1 MVRKHINISTY
12 KHINEIKHMKKGLL
26 LTILAMAVGMA
37 VWAQAPQ
44 TMTYQAV
51 VRDATGR
58 LVCNG
63 NVGVQLSILQGSEN
77 GTAVYT
83 DRQTVTTNANGLF
96 TVILGSSSN
105 RLDGIDWGA
114 GPFFIKSEVDPTGGT
129 NYTLS
134 IVQQMTSVP
143 YALRACVADSI
154 MSGVNFEELDPVFT
168 AWDKDYNDLIN
179 TPTIPTSLSELTNDM
194 GFLTSFEEVQVLTI
208 SHDTIFLTGGSFV
221 KLPEMGT
228 RDYNDLINTPTI
240 PTSLSE
246 LTNDMGFL
254 TSFEEVQVL
263 TISHDTIFLTG
274 GSFVKLPE
282 TGTRDYNDLINT
294 PTIPTAVS
302 ELTNDEGYLT
312 SYTEVQSLSDVAA
325 IGNAA
330 NTQLKAVSD
339 PTEDLDAVNLR
350 TLNAVISDWTH
361 RFDSITHLYDSIIH
375 YQDSVIDTL
384 SDIIAILAANE
395 GDTTAVAC
403 GHYTWYGNDYTVS
416 GDYRHLLRNM
426 LGYDSVLTMH
436 LTINHGTHNA
446 ENIVACDSYTWHGNS
461 YSADGTYTYN
471 YSNDYGCASTDTL
484 HLVVNASNS
493 ATDVQTA
500 CDSFTWIDGNT
511 YTVSNNTATDTL
523 VNVAGCDSVVTL
535 NLTMR
540 YGTHN
545 SETVSTTEVT
555 YTWHGTTY
563 DYTGNHTYEYTN
575 GDGCPSVDTLH
586 LVIGPFDSYGQS
598 ASLFSVSAERKVR
611 FSKGNLQ
618 YQNSGTHAVA
628 TGGTAAGTW
637 RFADNQTDYIS
648 DGNISSSYLGWIDLF
663 AFGTSGWNSGATE
676 YQPYSTSTTGIQYW
690 PGNAAGNDLAGD
702 YKNADWG
709 VYNAIS
715 NGGNQPNM
723 WRVMTRGE
731 QEYLFFGRSASTVS
745 GVENARFVKASVNG
759 TYGTIIFPDLYS
771 HPNEAPLPTGINS
784 ASTSYATNAYTTAQ
798 WVLMEANG
806 CIFLP
811 AAGYRTGSNSYHS
824 VGTIG
829 QYYTSTVSLV
839 EEGTA
844 YLPRVLHFEDLQFTI
859 DWNHSYYNANSV
871 RLVRDAQ

>member
-1 MVRKHINISTY
+1 
-12 KHINEIKHMKKGLL
+12 MKKGLL
-26 LTILAMAVGMA
+26 LTLLAVVAGMA

-58 LVCNG
+58 LVSNRD
-63 NVGVQLSILQGSEN
+63 VGVRLSILQGSEN
-77 GTAVYT
+77 GTAVYE

-96 TVILGSSSN
+96 TLTVGSTGN
-105 RLDGIDWGA
+105 RLDGIDWAA
-114 GPFFIKSEVDPTGGT
+114 GPYFIKSEVDPAGGT
-129 NYTLS
+129 DYTLS

-154 MSGVNFEELDPVFT
+154 ISGVNFEELDPVFT

-179 TPTIPTSLSELTNDM
+179 TPTIPTAVSELENDAGYLTSYEEIQALSLSN
-194 GFLTSFEEVQVLTI
+194 
-208 SHDTIFLTGGSFV
+208 DTIYLTGGS
-221 KLPEMGT
+221 
-228 RDYNDLINTPTI
+228 Y
-240 PTSLSE
+240 
-246 LTNDMGFL
+246 
-254 TSFEEVQVL
+254 
-263 TISHDTIFLTG
+263 
-274 GSFVKLPE
+274 VKLPE

-302 ELTNDEGYLT
+302 ELENDAGYLT
-312 SYTEVQSLSDVAA
+312 TYSEVQSLADVAA

-330 NTQLKAVSD
+330 NTQLKSVSD

-350 TLNAVISDWTH
+350 TLNAVIADWTH
-361 RFDSITHLYDSIIH
+361 RFDSITHVYDSIIH

-384 SDIIAILAANE
+384 GDIIAILAANE
-395 GDTTAVAC
+395 GDTVAVEC
-403 GHYTWYGNDYTVS
+403 EHYTWYGQDYTLS
-416 GDYRHLLRNM
+416 GDYHHLLRNV

-436 LTINHGTHNA
+436 LTINHGSHNA
-446 ENIVACDSYTWHGNS
+446 ESQTECDTYTWHANDYTAS
-461 YSADGTYTYN
+461 GTYTYN
-471 YSNDYGCASTDTL
+471 YTNAAGCASTDTL
-484 HLVVNASNS
+484 HLTVNHSNA
-493 ATDVQTA
+493 ATDAHTA
-500 CDSFTWIDGNT
+500 CDTYTWIDGNT
-511 YTVSNNTATDTL
+511 YTASNSSATDTL
-523 VNVAGCDSVVTL
+523 VNAVGCDSVVRL
-535 NLTMR
+535 NLTVY

-545 SETVSTTEVT
+545 SETIETTEVT

-563 DYTGNHTYEYTN
+563 IYTGTHLYEYTN
-575 GDGCPSVDTLH
+575 GDGCASVDTLH
-586 LVIGPFDSYGQS
+586 LTIGPFDSYGQS

-618 YQNSGTHAVA
+618 YQNSGSHAVA
-628 TGGTAAGTW
+628 GGGTAEGTW
-637 RFADNQTDYIS
+637 RCAENQYDYIS
-648 DGNISSSYLGWIDLF
+648 DGDISSSYTGWIDLF
-663 AFGTSGWNSGATE
+663 GFGTSGWNSGATA
-676 YQPYSTSTTGIQYW
+676 YQPYSTSTTGVHYW
-690 PGNAAGNDLAGD
+690 PGNVAGNTLTGA
-702 YKNADWG
+702 YENADWG

-731 QEYLFFGRSASTVS
+731 QEYMFYARSASTVN
-745 GVENARFVKASVNG
+745 GVENARFVKAVVNG
-759 TYGTIIFPDLYS
+759 TYGVILIPDVYT
-771 HPNEAPLPTGINS
+771 HPNEVPLPTGINT
-784 ASTSYATNAYTTAQ
+784 ASSPYATNVYTSAQ
-798 WVLMEANG
+798 WALLEANG

-811 AAGYRTGSNSYHS
+811 AAGYRTGGSSYHS

-871 RLVRDAQ
+871 RLVRDLQ